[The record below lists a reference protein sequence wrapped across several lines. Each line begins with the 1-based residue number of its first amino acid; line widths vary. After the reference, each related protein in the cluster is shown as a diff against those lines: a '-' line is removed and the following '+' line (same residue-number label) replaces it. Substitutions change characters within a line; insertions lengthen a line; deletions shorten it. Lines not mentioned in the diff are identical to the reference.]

1 MGEVVFEL
9 IVSLVVLAVYI
20 VLINMLV
27 KEAINRGYSPEKKAL
42 LWLIGLFLSPILLA
56 IYVLCFLPTKKGE

>member
-1 MGEVVFEL
+1 MGEVGFEL

-27 KEAINRGYSPEKKAL
+27 KEAISRGYSPEKKAL

>member
-1 MGEVVFEL
+1 MSEVVFEL